1 MENGISVRRITGCGP
16 TGCRIRSSRYSV
28 MSSAPVGTSS
38 PVICLRMRASRRAMG
53 TPRVRTPTSARPSTP
68 LLRSTIS
75 CAMRVR
81 VRAMRSASI
90 TTADL
95 LSGMFTSSRSLRT
108 ALKSC
113 MSIPEGILA
122 RMLRDVEARV
132 IANTRL
138 SPDYNVIALA
148 APEIAE
154 ATQPG
159 QFVMVKSAR
168 SADPL
173 LRRPFSVFEVLR
185 SNNRVEGLTLLSKR
199 IGVTTKI
206 LYDAV
211 EGDTIACLG
220 PLGRPFDVIDPPAEA
235 WMVAG
240 GVGLAPFATLA
251 ETLLARGTKT
261 TLFYGARTG
270 AELFYLDWFES
281 RGIRLVLATEDG
293 LTGDRGRV
301 TVPLERELR
310 ELESRTPSPESRSQ
324 VMIYA
329 F

>member
-1 MENGISVRRITGCGP
+1 
-16 TGCRIRSSRYSV
+16 
-28 MSSAPVGTSS
+28 
-38 PVICLRMRASRRAMG
+38 
-53 TPRVRTPTSARPSTP
+53 
-68 LLRSTIS
+68 
-75 CAMRVR
+75 
-81 VRAMRSASI
+81 
-90 TTADL
+90 
-95 LSGMFTSSRSLRT
+95 
-108 ALKSC
+108 
-113 MSIPEGILA
+113 
-122 RMLRDVEARV
+122 MLRDVEARV
-132 IANTRL
+132 ISNTRL
-138 SPDYNVIALA
+138 SSDYNVIALA

-159 QFVMVKSAR
+159 QFVMVKSGR
-168 SADPL
+168 SGDPL

-185 SNNRVEGLTLLSKR
+185 SNNGIEGLTLLSKR

-220 PLGRPFDVIDPPAEA
+220 PLGRPFDLIDPPAEA

-293 LTGDRGRV
+293 SMAERGRV
-301 TVPLERELR
+301 TMPLERELR
-310 ELESRTPSPESRSQ
+310 KLESRIPNPESRSD

-329 F
+329 CGPEPMLEAVAHVAAKFRRPSQVSVERTMGCGMGGCYSCVIPVRDGPNGHHYVRSCIAGPVFRGEDLVWD

>member
-1 MENGISVRRITGCGP
+1 
-16 TGCRIRSSRYSV
+16 
-28 MSSAPVGTSS
+28 
-38 PVICLRMRASRRAMG
+38 
-53 TPRVRTPTSARPSTP
+53 
-68 LLRSTIS
+68 
-75 CAMRVR
+75 
-81 VRAMRSASI
+81 
-90 TTADL
+90 
-95 LSGMFTSSRSLRT
+95 
-108 ALKSC
+108 
-113 MSIPEGILA
+113 
-122 RMLRDVEARV
+122 MLRDVEARV

-138 SPDYNVIALA
+138 SSDYNVIALA

-220 PLGRPFDVIDPPAEA
+220 PLGRPFEVIDPPAEA

-251 ETLLARGTKT
+251 EALLARGTKT
-261 TLFYGARTG
+261 TLFYGARSG
-270 AELFYLDWFES
+270 GELFYLDWFTS
-281 RGIRLVLATEDG
+281 LGVRLVLATEDG
-293 LTGDRGRV
+293 SIGDRARI
-301 TVPLERELR
+301 TAPLERELKNR
-310 ELESRTPSPESRSQ
+310 EARSPEPGAGSPE

-329 F
+329 CGPAPMLEAVAHVAAKFRRRSQVSVERTMGCGMGGCYSCVIPVRGEAGSERTGPPHYVRSCIAGPVFRGEDVVWD